1 MVDPKRHLYK
11 LSDEDRKFVEECEE
25 EFKDRFTENDTE
37 FTEFCRRPVRPPP
50 IVDPWMQNSQR
61 RNFQHQSE
69 GGYGQRGGYGG
80 GHRGG
85 GYNRRYN
92 NNRGGGYQN
101 NYRGRGGGGDRD
113 RYNGDGRSY
122 HHRKPYDRQ

>member
-11 LSDEDRKFVEECEE
+11 LSDEDRKFVEECED
-25 EFKDRFTENDTE
+25 EFKDRFTEHDPE
-37 FTEFCRRPVRPPP
+37 FVEFCRQPAKPPP

-69 GGYGQRGGYGG
+69 GGGGGYGG
-80 GHRGG
+80 QRG
-85 GYNRRYN
+85 GYNRRY

-101 NYRGRGGGGDRD
+101 NYRGRGGGGGG
-113 RYNGDGRSY
+113 YNGDGRSY
-122 HHRKPYDRQ
+122 HNKRPYDRQ